1 MRQITKTER
10 RALWSERL
18 ARFQSAD
25 LTVAEFCR
33 RESISAPS
41 FYLWK
46 KRLDPDPANKPRS
59 RAESANRAK
68 FVPIHVNAMMIAT
81 KLTLPGGATVEL
93 PIEQSRGK
101 TVDLIAAVIEASEL
115 HENRKENA

>member
-1 MRQITKTER
+1 MPQLTSTQR
-10 RALWSERL
+10 RAFWSERL
-18 ARFQSAD
+18 DRFESAD

-46 KRLDPDPANKPRS
+46 KRLGQAFSNKPRS
-59 RAESANRAK
+59 RRKSAAKAK
-68 FVPIHVNAMMIAT
+68 FVPLLVNATMIAPI
-81 KLTLPGGATVEL
+81 LTLPGGATIQL
-93 PIEQSRGK
+93 PIEQCRDK

-115 HENRKENA
+115 LGDRKENV